1 MAVRFATSV
10 GKRGQIVDPDP
21 EAIMSFRNH
30 AREFESLRGRPATWF
45 NKVVIEEGQLGSTGS
60 MLRSP
65 GRPMDVR
72 RETVLTGIVETPTQ
86 RM

>member
-1 MAVRFATSV
+1 M
-10 GKRGQIVDPDP
+10 RGSSNLSEGALQ
-21 EAIMSFRNH
+21 
-30 AREFESLRGRPATWF
+30 LWF